1 MGFNLQDY
9 LGKNPLFEEEKDE
22 LDKSDLPEIG
32 SELDKAGDDFADE
45 LEDELKDLDTSKL
58 DEALDPISIL
68 SYILAST
75 TLVNILAKYGKKL
88 AKKYNWGKGE
98 QAATKIYD
106 VTHKLETAYK
116 KPIEVIVKRFTKDD
130 KKVKIITNALF
141 ILLLGYLGYHA
152 GGGALEALK
161 KSKLLAG
168 GIGTL
173 KAALKGKDI
182 VSSVQDIIQDLA

>member
-9 LGKNPLFEEEKDE
+9 LSNNPLLEEKEE
-22 LDKSDLPEIG
+22 LDKSDIPEIS
-32 SELDKAGDDFADE
+32 SELDKAGDEFADE

-88 AKKYNWGKGE
+88 AKKYDWGKGE
-98 QAATKIYD
+98 EAATKIYD
-106 VTHKLETAYK
+106 FTYQLEEK
-116 KPIEVIVKRFTKDD
+116 FKSPIKFIVSKFTKDP
-130 KKVKIITNALF
+130 KKANVITNALY
-141 ILLLGYLGYHA
+141 IVLLGYLGYHA

-161 KSKLLAG
+161 KSKLLVG
-168 GIGTL
+168 GLGTL

-182 VSSVQDIIQDLA
+182 VSSAQDIIQDLA

>member
-9 LGKNPLFEEEKDE
+9 ISNNPLFEEKEE

-32 SELDKAGDDFADE
+32 TELDKAGDEFAAE
-45 LEDELKDLDTSKL
+45 LEDELKDLDTTQL
-58 DEALDPISIL
+58 DEALDPVSIL

-88 AKKYNWGKGE
+88 AAKYNWETGE
-98 QAATKIYD
+98 KAAKNIYD
-106 VTHKLETAYK
+106 FTHTLEEK
-116 KPIEVIVKRFTKDD
+116 FKSPIKFIVSKFTKDP
-130 KKVKIITNALF
+130 KKANIVTNALF
-141 ILLLGYLGYHA
+141 IVLLGYLGYNA

-168 GIGTL
+168 GVGTL

-182 VSSVQDIIQDLA
+182 VSSAQDIIQDLT